1 MMRSNSGNGFP
12 LNQHFARSSGV
23 RDFQK
28 LEVKE
33 KKINKT
39 LFCLALLV
47 LAGVTVA
54 AQTVPG
60 VITINGGREIV
71 ALHSTQSAAHVAN
84 PEGVQTGKPFLY

>member
-1 MMRSNSGNGFP
+1 M
-12 LNQHFARSSGV
+12 
-23 RDFQK
+23 
-28 LEVKE
+28 
-33 KKINKT
+33 NKT

-84 PEGVQTGKPFLY
+84 PESKPASPFFTDLDSPYAWGIGWTVSDGSPEQRTRPGY